1 MPLSERVFLDL
12 LMYSRRIFAAL
23 DSRMDEVGKKARD
36 AKTRARLEKVGK
48 KGKAPKNICSKE
60 PPTQK
65 PGVYS
70 RREKKG
76 AKGFKGKFYSM
87 QKKTRIF
94 GSSFQQTTSLFRRFV
109 AATLMVKFKHEMC
122 DGCKVGWGSSTTLGW
137 ITRPKKFSRN
147 LLCV

>member
-70 RREKKG
+70 RREKK
-76 AKGFKGKFYSM
+76 APKALKESFT
-87 QKKTRIF
+87 QCKKRLEF
-94 GSSFQQTTSLFRRFV
+94 LVPLFNKLLLSSGGL
-109 AATLMVKFKHEMC
+109 L
-122 DGCKVGWGSSTTLGW
+122 
-137 ITRPKKFSRN
+137 RP
-147 LLCV
+147 L